1 MKYRIGMIGSGSI
14 SRSHTYGFDRLN
26 TYYDDVQVEKAVIC
40 SPHITEEKAKDMGW
54 NEIAYDWKTVVTR
67 DDIDVIDICAYDY
80 LHYDI
85 AKAAMENGKMVICE
99 KPLADTYEQAVELAE
114 IAESKNIRA
123 TVCTNYRY
131 IHALRCIAHLV
142 KSGAKVCEMFFN
154 TSSEISPPFCSE
166 IAKMAADAGIKI
178 DSVHPFSSF
187 IETGYFFSDYARRME
202 EGIDIYRRYFEG
214 AAQIGARFFVF
225 HGANLTLAMEPEKY
239 AERLYL
245 LSAAARKEGICL
257 CQENVSRC
265 LAGQIE
271 YVKALKKILG
281 DDISFT
287 LDIKQANRA
296 GQDPFEMAKVMGK
309 NIKLVHIND
318 YNEENDCLLPCRG
331 DFNLKELKNTLDAIG
346 YEGNYIIEVYR
357 KNYTEYSDIEDSYT
371 KLNKLFY
378 S

>member
-1 MKYRIGMIGSGSI
+1 MIGI
-14 SRSHTYGFDRLN
+14 SSAC
-26 TYYDDVQVEKAVIC
+26 YY
-40 SPHITEEKAKDMGW
+40 SMPTEDAFK
-54 NEIAYDWKTVVTR
+54 
-67 DDIDVIDICAYDY
+67 
-80 LHYDI
+80 
-85 AKAAMENGKMVICE
+85 
-99 KPLADTYEQAVELAE
+99 
-114 IAESKNIRA
+114 
-123 TVCTNYRY
+123 
-131 IHALRCIAHLV
+131 HLV

-166 IAKMAADAGIKI
+166 IAKVAADAGMKI

-187 IETGYFFSDYARRME
+187 IETGYFFSDYARRIE

-214 AAQIGARFFVF
+214 AAGMGARFFVF
-225 HGANLTLAMEPEKY
+225 HGANLTLGMEPEKY
-239 AERLYL
+239 AERFHL
-245 LSAAARKEGICL
+245 LSTVAKKEGIFL

-265 LAGQIE
+265 LAGKVE
-271 YVKALKKILG
+271 YVKALKDILG

-331 DFNLKELKNTLDAIG
+331 NFDLKGLKSTLDAIG